1 MRHLSRFLAIT
12 VLLLISP
19 NIFAQST
26 SCNNTYNPLTNCSFE
41 TGDFSGWII
50 QDIAVPFLAANVTGA
65 GFSAGFGFFS
75 TVPTDGS
82 FVSVNGFDGG
92 GPDTIEYSQDVTLPA
107 NAGVLTFDYRAGW
120 DMLNFPGS
128 TAARIFSVEIQPSG
142 GGAALASQV
151 FLTANPG
158 ENIPD
163 TGALSSNLSLSQFAG
178 QSIRVTFIWTI
189 PEDFTGPAQFQLD
202 NVNMIPLIPVPTLS
216 VSGLVGLALLMLLI
230 AYFGINR
237 RIGINRSF

>member
-1 MRHLSRFLAIT
+1 MRIKNK
-12 VLLLISP
+12 LLTIILLFLISP
-19 NIFAQST
+19 GVFAQA
-26 SCNNTYNPLTNCSFE
+26 SCNNSYNPLTNCSFE

-50 QDIAVPFLAANVTGA
+50 QDIATPFIAANVTGA
-65 GFSAGFGFFS
+65 GFSIGFGFFS

-120 DMLNFPGS
+120 DLVNFGGGTS
-128 TAARIFSVEIQPSG
+128 SRIFSVEIQPSG
-142 GGAALASQV
+142 GGAALISQV

-163 TGALSSNLSLSQFAG
+163 TGALSSILAISQFAG
-178 QSIRVTFIWTI
+178 QSIRITFVWTI

-202 NVNMIPLIPVPTLS
+202 NVNMMPLIAVPTLS
-216 VSGLVGLALLMLLI
+216 VSGLAGLVLLLLLF

-237 RIGINRSF
+237 RTGINRSF